1 MYLPLTSIQDA
12 WGVSTLEDRSDT
24 AILTNR
30 FHGEGRNHLPGN
42 NNNGFLEQQQSNSS
56 THPNAIQE
64 PIQGRMDI
72 PVFDRAVIES
82 MKNQPQQ
89 DRTHLVT
96 KLLRTYFTSL
106 TATKPTTTVTNRSH
120 IPTTYASPK
129 PKKTSVEYYKSSSSV
144 TDNGENAEKL
154 LSIMTLML
162 LFILADKLFVIWN
175 KS

>member
-30 FHGEGRNHLPGN
+30 YENPPKN
-42 NNNGFLEQQQSNSS
+42 NSGFQRDIQRDNQRDNPRDNNGFLEQQQTNI
-56 THPNAIQE
+56 THPNTIQE

-72 PVFDRAVIES
+72 PVFDRSIIET
-82 MKNQPQQ
+82 MKKKPQQ
-89 DRTHLVT
+89 DRTHLIT
-96 KLLRTYFTSL
+96 KLLRAYFTNPPE
-106 TATKPTTTVTNRSH
+106 TKVVKN
-120 IPTTYASPK
+120 IPTNPK
-129 PKKTSVEYYKSSSSV
+129 PSVEYYKSSPGV
-144 TDNGENAEKL
+144 NNVDAETL

-162 LFILADKLFVIWN
+162 IFILADKLFVIWN